1 MKKPYCGND
10 KPYILALFHESDRQ
24 KTMPVLEKLE
34 KTGLELYGFDGKIR
48 KFKAAKACA
57 FVAFISEKFPENP
70 ERMEMLSFAGMKN
83 IPVIAV
89 QLDADVP
96 QEMKAFMNGQEGSD
110 RPENLTVVRAENL
123 NTEELCAQILQ
134 ADVLDPPAV
143 TEQQRKCAR
152 IRFAVLS
159 AVILGVIIAGVVSF
173 GVRTQGWF
181 SPQSKRLM
189 LRSWMRGDLTIL
201 EQLLH

>member
-1 MKKPYCGND
+1 MKKPYCGNAR
-10 KPYILALFHESDRQ
+10 PYILALFHESDRQ
-24 KTMPVLEKLE
+24 KTMPILEKLE

-48 KFKAAKACA
+48 KFKASKACA
-57 FVAFISEKFPENP
+57 FVAFLSEKYIQENGKTAI
-70 ERMEMLSFAGMKN
+70 LDYAGQKN

-89 QLDADVP
+89 RLESGCALP
-96 QEMKAFMNGQEGSD
+96 QALQAEAAG
-110 RPENLTVVRAENL
+110 NLTVVDAENL
-123 NTEELCAQILQ
+123 NSDEISSRILQ

-152 IRFAVLS
+152 IRFALLS
-159 AVILGVIIAGVVSF
+159 AAILAVIIAGVISI

-181 SPQSKRLM
+181 SPNAKRLM